1 MKIRVFDSYEQ
12 MSRAAAELVAA
23 QLLIQPDSHVGLT
36 AGSTPVGMF
45 AELVRIYQE
54 GGTLSFSQARFYNL
68 EEKMGLPPE
77 DESTCRSYL
86 HRHLLDHV
94 DASADQL
101 LLPDSMAHD
110 VETACTDYEA
120 LFRSL
125 PGGRLDLQILGIG
138 KDAHIGMNRPN
149 QALIAACHP
158 VQTESALYAAMGVS
172 SILLARRI
180 ILLANG
186 ESKAQA
192 VANMCTGQVTT
203 AIPATLLQLHPNV
216 VVLLDKPAASLL

>member
-1 MKIRVFDSYEQ
+1 
-12 MSRAAAELVAA
+12 
-23 QLLIQPDSHVGLT
+23 
-36 AGSTPVGMF
+36 
-45 AELVRIYQE
+45 
-54 GGTLSFSQARFYNL
+54 
-68 EEKMGLPPE
+68 
-77 DESTCRSYL
+77 
-86 HRHLLDHV
+86 
-94 DASADQL
+94 
-101 LLPDSMAHD
+101 
-110 VETACTDYEA
+110 
-120 LFRSL
+120 
-125 PGGRLDLQILGIG
+125 
-138 KDAHIGMNRPN
+138 MNRPN

-203 AIPATLLQLHPNV
+203 AVPATLLQLHPNV